1 MGRVESELYQPRV
14 GAGELVR
21 AAAGGDAH
29 AWNELV
35 ARYGGMV
42 WTVARRHRLSAADAA
57 DVSQT
62 TWLRLVEH
70 LDRIEHPERVGG
82 WLATTARREALRVL
96 RQSRRQVS
104 TGDDNVL
111 DLTLVD
117 NTSPESIVTTR
128 SRDDELWRVFAT
140 LPVRCQLI
148 LQLLGGDE
156 PLSYAEVAQVLEMPV
171 GSIGPTR
178 GRCLEQLERRAANR
192 GISRG

>member
-1 MGRVESELYQPRV
+1 MSAGRAV
-14 GAGELVR
+14 GAGDLVR
-21 AAAGGDAH
+21 AAAAGDAD

-35 ARYGGMV
+35 SRYGGMV
-42 WTVARRHRLSAADAA
+42 WSVACRHRLGAADAA

-104 TGDDNVL
+104 TADDNVL
-111 DLTLVD
+111 DLTLFEDV
-117 NTSPESIVTTR
+117 SPEVIVTKR
-128 SRDDELWRVFAT
+128 SRDDELWRAFAS
-140 LPVRCQLI
+140 LPTRCQLI
-148 LQLLGGDE
+148 LELLGGDE
-156 PLSYAEVAQVLEMPV
+156 PLSYAELAGALAMPV

-178 GRCLEQLERRAANR
+178 ARCLEQLARRVANR
-192 GISRG
+192 GISSA